1 MKKTKNNVIES
12 VAKQS
17 LAFLTAAGLAFG
29 LAACSNDE
37 SSSTGPN
44 GDDEISSSSEEV
56 LSSSSEGIQSSSS
69 VQNLSSSSEAA
80 KKEPKYIGVVFDG
93 GDYNVP
99 EGELRLIDKSGK
111 ISEKSLSIYQD
122 SRVTTYGDYVFFM
135 EGLGTDV
142 VYKINPDLFDK
153 GAEKAIVWSKKL
165 ESGTN
170 PIDMSFDSEKAW
182 VALQNA
188 DSLVQL
194 SLTDG
199 KLLKTIKTGDF
210 ASEGETTPYV
220 TDIEVSDGKLYVLMQ
235 RYINTWPVTY
245 PKGLLAIYDAST
257 GALQDTIQLATK
269 NPQKMAFVK
278 GTLYV
283 ATLGEYNDTY
293 GTDADANRGIE
304 KVDVKAKKSA
314 LYISGAILG
323 SGLSA
328 LVAEDDVA
336 YVGLYKYYGS
346 TLLAKVDLEKKTV
359 TEVKGI
365 SDIGWSIALKNGVVY
380 VGERASGKETVY
392 SYKDGKLT
400 EVKQPKGAQA
410 PYSIALF

>member
-1 MKKTKNNVIES
+1 MNKMNKFI
-12 VAKQS
+12 
-17 LAFLTAAGLAFG
+17 AGLAIAGFTFG
-29 LAACSNDE
+29 LVACGDDS
-37 SSSTGPN
+37 SSSTGAG
-44 GDDEISSSSEEV
+44 GDDEISSSSEEG
-56 LSSSSEGIQSSSS
+56 LSSS
-69 VQNLSSSSEAA
+69 VQDLSSSSEAA
-80 KKEPKYIGVVFDG
+80 KKEPKYTGVVFDG

-99 EGELRLIDKSGK
+99 EGELRLIDKDGK
-111 ISEKSLSIYQD
+111 ISEKSLSFYQD
-122 SRVTTYGDYVFFM
+122 SRVTTNGDYVFFM
-135 EGLGTDV
+135 EGYGTDV

-153 GAEKAIVWSKKL
+153 GAEEAIVWSKKFDV
-165 ESGTN
+165 TAN
-170 PIDMSFDSEKAW
+170 PVDMSFDGEKAW

-194 SLTDG
+194 SLNDG
-199 KLLKTIKTGDF
+199 KIVKSIKTGAF
-210 ASEGETTPYV
+210 ASEGETVPYV

-235 RYINTWPVTY
+235 RYINTWPATY

-283 ATLGEYNDTY
+283 ATLGEYNENN

-314 LYISGAILG
+314 LYISGEKLG
-323 SGLSA
+323 AGLSA
-328 LVAEDDVA
+328 FVAEDDVA
-336 YVGLYKYYGS
+336 YVGVYKYYGG

-359 TEVKGI
+359 TEVKGP
-365 SDIGWSIALKNGVVY
+365 SDIGWCLTLKNGVLY
-380 VGERASGKETVY
+380 VGDRASGKETVY